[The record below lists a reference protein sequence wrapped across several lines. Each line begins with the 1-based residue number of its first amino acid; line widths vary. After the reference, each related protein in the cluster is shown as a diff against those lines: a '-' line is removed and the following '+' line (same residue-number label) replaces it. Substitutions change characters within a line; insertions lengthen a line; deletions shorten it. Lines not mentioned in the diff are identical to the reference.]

1 MKLGENEK
9 GYIFSLSRN
18 GEEGSSEAFGNTQIN
33 SMKARTFGCCFHGG
47 VVFSQCQLSFI

>member
-18 GEEGSSEAFGNTQIN
+18 GEEGSSEVFGNT
-33 SMKARTFGCCFHGG
+33 
-47 VVFSQCQLSFI
+47 